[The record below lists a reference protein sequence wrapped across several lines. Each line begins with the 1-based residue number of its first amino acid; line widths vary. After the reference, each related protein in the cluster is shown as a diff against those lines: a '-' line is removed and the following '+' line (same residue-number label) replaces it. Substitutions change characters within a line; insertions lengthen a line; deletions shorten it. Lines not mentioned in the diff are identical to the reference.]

1 MTSFAFAG
9 PVLDMNDIVGDITGT
24 SGGGNLRQR
33 LLVFRELDVVVVVV
47 ISSS

>member
-9 PVLDMNDIVGDITGT
+9 PVRGMNDLVGDITGT

-33 LLVFRELDVVVVVV
+33 LLAFRELDVVVVVV